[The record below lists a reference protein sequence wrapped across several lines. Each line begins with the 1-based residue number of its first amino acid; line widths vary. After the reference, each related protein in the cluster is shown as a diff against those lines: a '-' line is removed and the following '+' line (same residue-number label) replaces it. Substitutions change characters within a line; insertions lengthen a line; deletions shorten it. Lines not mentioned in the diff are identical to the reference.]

1 MPGLHLPKP
10 FSTVG
15 TAWRGGIRA
24 WQATTAIWFA
34 TAVMSPFM
42 WFGFVWF
49 LIMPFIAFANGTLI
63 VVPFTITSFMLYT
76 ALLIHCFPGSFMGT
90 PWSVTLGLVLS
101 AASFLCVLVQ
111 TVVIWAGVFDGKA
124 GVPYYTPMIYLEL
137 GDDFWPYLLL
147 FLGQLGAGLAIIIA
161 GGAFGASAWMYL
173 FIWISNKLPNPGW
186 IFSNVH
192 GFTPKSML
200 DLLPVH

>member
-1 MPGLHLPKP
+1 MRNPSSAAGP
-10 FSTVG
+10 
-15 TAWRGGIRA
+15 AWRGGIRP
-24 WQATTAIWFA
+24 WPATTAIWAA

-49 LIMPFIAFANGTLI
+49 LIMPFITFANGTLI

-137 GDDFWPYLLL
+137 GDAFWPYLLL

-161 GGAFGASAWMYL
+161 GGAFTASAWMYL